1 MWRVRAARP
10 GLWLGVVFAVFA
22 GFLAGNWQAL
32 KSRAA
37 DLSPSEKVALRFPES
52 DPDQPIAAKAA
63 DPAPMIM
70 GDKDFALFSP
80 EPMIPETRRYPAP
93 PLQPQPAEVTN
104 SLQAEEVAPARPVP
118 VALAVPARREA
129 KVVTAN
135 AARSAPKAEADAP
148 SRRGSRQPQ
157 PAEVTD
163 SLQAEEVAPARPVP
177 VALAVPARREAKVVT
192 ANAARSAPKAG
203 ADAPSRRGSR
213 PGFLLNDSQI
223 ASIKS
228 RLHLSRDQEQMWPAV
243 EAALRNIAY
252 AKAQSARRRVDDR
265 PADMASLDPDS
276 AAVQGLKSAA
286 VPLIMSFSDEQ
297 KNEVRN
303 LAHVMGL
310 DKLASEF

>member
-37 DLSPSEKVALRFPES
+37 DLSPSAKVALRFPES
-52 DPDQPIAAKAA
+52 DLDQPIVAKAVGTA
-63 DPAPMIM
+63 QMIM

-80 EPMIPETRRYPAP
+80 EPMMPETRRHPSP
-93 PLQPQPAEVTN
+93 PLQPQPGEIVA
-104 SLQAEEVAPARPVP
+104 SLQAEEVAPPRAIP
-118 VALAVPARREA
+118 VALPVAARREA
-129 KVVTAN
+129 KIVTAS
-135 AARSAPKAEADAP
+135 AARPTPKVEPDTT
-148 SRRGSRQPQ
+148 SRRSSR
-157 PAEVTD
+157 
-163 SLQAEEVAPARPVP
+163 S
-177 VALAVPARREAKVVT
+177 
-192 ANAARSAPKAG
+192 
-203 ADAPSRRGSR
+203 
-213 PGFLLNDSQI
+213 GFLLNDAQI

-228 RLHLSRDQEQMWPAV
+228 RLHLSPDQESMWPAV

-252 AKAQSARRRVDDR
+252 AKAQSARR
-265 PADMASLDPDS
+265 PAERGADVASLDPDS

-286 VPLIMSFSDEQ
+286 VPLIMSFSEEQ
-297 KNEVRN
+297 KSEVRN

>member
-52 DPDQPIAAKAA
+52 DLDQPIAAKAA

-80 EPMIPETRRYPAP
+80 EPMILETRRHPAP
-93 PLQPQPAEVTN
+93 PLQPQPAEVTA
-104 SLQAEEVAPARPVP
+104 SLQAEEAAPTRALPVS
-118 VALAVPARREA
+118 LAVPTKREA
-129 KVVTAN
+129 KVVTAS

-148 SRRGSRQPQ
+148 SRRGSR
-157 PAEVTD
+157 
-163 SLQAEEVAPARPVP
+163 
-177 VALAVPARREAKVVT
+177 
-192 ANAARSAPKAG
+192 
-203 ADAPSRRGSR
+203 
-213 PGFLLNDSQI
+213 PGFLLNDAQI

-228 RLHLSRDQEQMWPAV
+228 RLHLSPDQEQMWPAV
-243 EAALRNIAY
+243 EAALHNIAY
-252 AKAQSARRRVDDR
+252 VKAQSARRRVDDR